1 MNKWDRMNY
10 SSLEEV
16 YGTPFGQRVPV
27 THERKDVKESFSPP
41 TLDDKSKASID
52 KHADLIASVTKSL
65 PLDKEPDTRSFDPK
79 TSSPAIIPATIKRA
93 DAVAVRE
100 RFAMP
105 VSAGGGD
112 DDKLARI
119 LRLIEQNKTGYEPAA
134 TQDIV
139 LYIATGVFFLF
150 TFDTF
155 VMLGKSMR
163 GR

>member
-1 MNKWDRMNY
+1 MNY

-27 THERKDVKESFSPP
+27 THERKDVKESPP
-41 TLDDKSKASID
+41 LQAEQTLEEKAKTSID
-52 KHADLIASVTKSL
+52 KHADLLASVTKSL
-65 PLDKEPDTRSFDPK
+65 PLDKEPTSQSFDPK
-79 TSSPAIIPATIKRA
+79 LPAVPSRPAVSPAF
-93 DAVAVRE
+93 RE
-100 RFAMP
+100 TFL
-105 VSAGGGD
+105 STGGGD
-112 DDKLARI
+112 DDKLSRI